1 MSHITEQYELYYFH
15 ARLMLQKRS
24 WAMDRWYA
32 KENRREGNLLR
43 CFSLRTIII
52 KSKVFVYKEYRD
64 YTAKKEQGSDDLSNY
79 RRVFRPK

>member
-1 MSHITEQYELYYFH
+1 MSHITDQYESYYFH

-52 KSKVFVYKEYRD
+52 KSKVVSSFAD
-64 YTAKKEQGSDDLSNY
+64 
-79 RRVFRPK
+79 